1 MAGFTFVES
10 ESGQRVMQVKL
21 DGIGPKLLV
30 SDCTTADV
38 PFLRWRMEIKGNN
51 AVEFGTV
58 PVALQVR
65 CFFGHLIVIC

>member
-10 ESGQRVMQVKL
+10 ESGMQVKL